1 MSNNPFKKRIN
12 LALKSNAKS
21 HIDRE
26 EKSMVHIT
34 NSNVKLNFRALSLQD
49 NHHTNHN
56 KNSYNPFLW
65 NDEYD
70 TLEEDDEDEEDGED
84 SDSEGS
90 DSHHDQILTTA
101 FKYARR
107 GRWRKLNKMLQSDS
121 GELICSM
128 RDSSGLSLLS
138 VAVISNPSLETL
150 NLILRLNP
158 SATLEPDKFGVVP
171 IALACMN
178 GASSEVVQTL
188 LEHDNGMGATVP
200 DSDKRVALHHA
211 VEQAARISIK
221 ELTEEQSKAVFDSF
235 AFSEDSDCSTKLSTS
250 ASSTIDLSNDAEVLQ
265 LLCEA
270 APEMI
275 HFASSNGDTPLD
287 VMHIV
292 RGRCKTEAQQ
302 TMVEYLYYSIL
313 RKTSIELYKEC
324 KKEWEEYGQED
335 I

>member
-1 MSNNPFKKRIN
+1 
-12 LALKSNAKS
+12 
-21 HIDRE
+21 
-26 EKSMVHIT
+26 MVHIT
-34 NSNVKLNFRALSLQD
+34 NSIVKLNFQALSLHD
-49 NHHTNHN
+49 LHHISRN
-56 KNSYNPFLW
+56 KNSYNPFIW

-70 TLEEDDEDEEDGED
+70 PPGEEEKEEEDGED
-84 SDSEGS
+84 SESEGG
-90 DSHHDQILTTA
+90 DNHHDKILTTA

-107 GRWRKLNKMLQSDS
+107 GRWRTLDKMLQSDS

-128 RDSSGLSLLS
+128 QDSSGLSLLS
-138 VAVISNPSLETL
+138 IAVISTPPLETL

-211 VEQAARISIK
+211 VEQAARISTK
-221 ELTEEQSKAVFDSF
+221 ELTEEQFKAVFDSF
-235 AFSEDSDCSTKLSTS
+235 AFSEDSECSTKLSTS
-250 ASSTIDLSNDAEVLQ
+250 ASSTIDLSNDEEVLQ

-270 APEMI
+270 APEMV

>member
-1 MSNNPFKKRIN
+1 MSRDAMSNNRFKKRIN
-12 LALKSNAKS
+12 LALKSADQK
-21 HIDRE
+21 E
-26 EKSMVHIT
+26 EESMVHIT
-34 NSNVKLNFRALSLQD
+34 NSNVKLNFQALSLQD
-49 NHHTNHN
+49 RHHTNH
-56 KNSYNPFLW
+56 KNPFIW

-70 TLEEDDEDEEDGED
+70 TAEEEEDGED
-84 SDSEGS
+84 SESEGG
-90 DSHHDQILTTA
+90 DSHHDKILTTA

-107 GRWRKLNKMLQSDS
+107 GRWRTLDKMLQSDS

-128 RDSSGLSLLS
+128 QDSSGLSLLS
-138 VAVISNPSLETL
+138 IAVISTPPLETL

-221 ELTEEQSKAVFDSF
+221 ELTEDQSKAVFDSF
-235 AFSEDSDCSTKLSTS
+235 AFSEDSECSTKLSTS

-270 APEMI
+270 APEMV

-313 RKTSIELYKEC
+313 RKTSIELYKKC